1 MFVKVINDF
10 VKIAPVIVNYSPSK
24 APARESVDF
33 RNGTSADNRDF
44 LLKVSHGIE
53 FCLVFI
59 DQAIVNFVCDNGDLE
74 FIGYFEDLHLMLFR
88 ETRATGVRWVVN

>member
-1 MFVKVINDF
+1 MFMQVINDF
-10 VKIAPVIVNYSPSK
+10 VKVATVIVNNSPPE
-24 APARESVDF
+24 APPRESVDF
-33 RNGTSADNRDF
+33 RNGTRADNRDF

-59 DQAIVNFVCDNGDLE
+59 DQAIVNFVCNDRDLE

-88 ETRATGVRWVVN
+88 ETRATGV